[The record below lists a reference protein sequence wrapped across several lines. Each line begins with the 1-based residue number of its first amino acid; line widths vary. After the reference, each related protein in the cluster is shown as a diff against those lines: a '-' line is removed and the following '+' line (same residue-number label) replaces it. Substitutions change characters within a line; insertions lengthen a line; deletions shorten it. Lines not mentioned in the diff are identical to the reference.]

1 MALRE
6 PPVWVWPV
14 LCVGLIGLVDDLGL
28 EIKPWFRLS
37 MMLAIGMS
45 SFLLEPEL
53 LPNRLFEA
61 QQTKGVWVAPM
72 LGILSTLLLAG
83 FINAANISD
92 GANGLFF
99 RALSSVFLGLLA
111 ITGRWMVFLS
121 PNLSFMFLACK
132 CTYRENNARRS
143 RRLCSRCIDRLR
155 SF

>member
-1 MALRE
+1 
-6 PPVWVWPV
+6 
-14 LCVGLIGLVDDLGL
+14 
-28 EIKPWFRLS
+28 

-92 GANGLFF
+92 GANGLF
-99 RALSSVFLGLLA
+99 SGLCLA
-111 ITGRWMVFLS
+111 FFWVSWQLQGDGWSFYLLISLLCFWLVNVLTGRIMLGDLGAYALGASIVYVAFDLFDEYEVH
-121 PNLSFMFLACK
+121 PFF
-132 CTYRENNARRS
+132 
-143 RRLCSRCIDRLR
+143 
-155 SF
+155 